1 MLGPDVPSGTLGDV
15 AIRLRTDVVCMSLTM
30 AGSRSEML
38 SAIDTVRVAV
48 PTAGF
53 VVGGRG
59 VTDEGHQRPLV
70 HVCGRVSDVVEA
82 VDAVVKHATL
92 N

>member
-1 MLGPDVPSGTLGDV
+1 MSGSSDEMLRAIDNVRRVVPS
-15 AIRLRTDVVCMSLTM
+15 
-30 AGSRSEML
+30 
-38 SAIDTVRVAV
+38 
-48 PTAGF
+48 AGF

-59 VTDEGHQRPLV
+59 VTDEGHRRPQV

-82 VDAVVKHATL
+82 VDAVVKRATP